1 MSVWVEKIWPLF
13 KLKARYATTSAMATA
28 AEYGIYAAL
37 IYWLLLQPTAAH
49 VISYTCSMLIN
60 FVLQRFFVF
69 DVRRKVRTVFLIAAL
84 VSLGAI
90 TLSSVLF
97 IGLTSLPFFAKNHFL
112 AKGIATGIVFF
123 YNFYLKRYAFEK
135 RFL

>member
-1 MSVWVEKIWPLF
+1 M
-13 KLKARYATTSAMATA
+13 
-28 AEYGIYAAL
+28 
-37 IYWLLLQPTAAH
+37 
-49 VISYTCSMLIN
+49 ISYTCSMLIN